1 MKESDLSEFQI
12 KEEGL
17 ELCIK
22 RGFTPSIQQSGIST
36 PAQFAPQTVT
46 VPVSAPPAQQASAV
60 DEKTHYI
67 KSPMVGTFYKASSP
81 DNPPLVRV
89 GDKVD
94 KTTTVCILEAM
105 KVMNEIHAE
114 VQGVVTEILVENGQ
128 TTEYGQPLFKIK
140 LG

>member
-22 RGFTPSIQQSGIST
+22 RGFSPST
-36 PAQFAPQTVT
+36 PNSGLPTQVHLTPQ
-46 VPVSAPPAQQASAV
+46 PVATPANSHHQPVIEEANI
-60 DEKTHYI
+60 HFI

-81 DNPPLVRV
+81 DNPPLVKV
-89 GDKVD
+89 GDKVE

-114 VQGVVTEILVENGQ
+114 VQGTIIEVLIENGQ
-128 TTEYGQPLFKIK
+128 TIEYGQPLFKIK

>member
-22 RGFTPSIQQSGIST
+22 RGFTPSISHSGANPHFQI
-36 PAQFAPQTVT
+36 APQTQAAVNT
-46 VPVSAPPAQQASAV
+46 TSAQQPPVEEAKV
-60 DEKTHYI
+60 HFI
-67 KSPMVGTFYKASSP
+67 KSPMVGTFYKATSP
-81 DNPPLVRV
+81 DNPPLVKV
-89 GDKVD
+89 GDKIE

-114 VQGVVTEILVENGQ
+114 IQGVIMEILVENGQ
-128 TTEYGQPLFKIK
+128 TTEYGQPLFKVK

>member
-1 MKESDLSEFQI
+1 MKESDLTEFQI

-22 RGFTPSIQQSGIST
+22 RGFPLTSNAPATTQVHLTPQ
-36 PAQFAPQTVT
+36 AP
-46 VPVSAPPAQQASAV
+46 APPTNTTPQAPTVEANI
-60 DEKTHYI
+60 HFI

-81 DNPPLVRV
+81 DNPPLVKV
-89 GDKVD
+89 GDKVE

-114 VQGVVTEILVENGQ
+114 VQGTVVEVLIENGQ
-128 TTEYGQPLFKIK
+128 TIEYGQPLFKIK

>member
-22 RGFTPSIQQSGIST
+22 RGFTPSNSQPQVQI
-36 PAQFAPQTVT
+36 APQAAVSHANA
-46 VPVSAPPAQQASAV
+46 VPVQQAPVEEAKV
-60 DEKTHYI
+60 HYI

-81 DNPPLVRV
+81 DNPALVKV
-89 GDKVD
+89 GDKVH

-114 VQGVVTEILVENGQ
+114 IEGVVMEVLIENGQ